1 MKDEAEATIIIGQ
14 HYEPSERDK
23 GKILY
28 YYKLA
33 VVLFRQANEK
43 ERLAT
48 TLVDLADLQQID
60 FDDLGALKNLREALN
75 IYKRIGFTRLTN
87 VYDLMGKVLLQL
99 GDRED
104 ALRYEL
110 LAERSALALKDSTLQ
125 MSTVYLRISEC
136 YSSLVNY
143 KKAISYSDKAL
154 VIANKYRDSV
164 YMFVTTYAQAN
175 IYYLAH
181 EPKKSILLMNK
192 IYGWLNPKIPD
203 DLLAAIPINNTYL
216 KAYVDLKDYRTAKIY
231 LDKLPSYTT
240 HKNEANLILEG
251 HLYYLLA
258 TQQYQACYPYLE
270 ANKQITQSPR
280 MLRAAVK
287 NELFWFRADSASGKY
302 FNAIKHYQ
310 LNRRLSDSLFT
321 LTKNRQ
327 VAFLQIEFETEQK
340 EQNIALQAKSIQLL
354 SNNARLEKQQQNE
367 KLRVLAGAFIITLI
381 LFGVGYSRYRL
392 KQRTNLQLEAK
403 QFEIHQANVSL
414 QNLVT
419 EKEWLLKE
427 IHHRVKNNLQI
438 TMSLLSVQTHTT
450 TSKIARDALMNSQRR
465 LHSMSLIHQKLY
477 QSEKL
482 AYIEMSAYIKEMVAY
497 LKDSFD
503 HTNHIAFKTE
513 AEKLELDVAQAVPL
527 GLILNEAITNA
538 IKHAFPDNREGEITI
553 KLFTDDEGFYH
564 LIIADNG
571 IGLTNNS
578 SIIKESSL
586 GMELFKILTKQI
598 DGKLCIDSKNGTT
611 IIVRFRA
618 LKLFQ

>member
-1 MKDEAEATIIIGQ
+1 MVKIAAIFFLLFLSGLDVAGQGLVDTPSQHLLLRIQQSKADTGRVKFLLALSKQLILRSGAGKLQIDSAYALERQAEQLSIKANDLVNLGKSTLIAAMIENKKRDRNKGLLLSQRALGYFKRKNDLKDEAEATIIIGQ

-33 VVLFRQANEK
+33 VVLFRQANER

-136 YSSLVNY
+136 YSSLLNY

-181 EPKKSILLMNK
+181 KPKKSILLMNK

-203 DLLAAIPINNTYL
+203 DLLAAIPVNNTYL
-216 KAYVDLKDYRTAKIY
+216 KAYVDLKDYHSAKIY

-367 KLRVLAGAFIITLI
+367 KLRVLAAAFIITLI

-403 QFEIHQANVSL
+403 QLEVHLANVSL

-450 TSKIARDALMNSQRR
+450 TT
-465 LHSMSLIHQKLY
+465 KLP
-477 QSEKL
+477 
-482 AYIEMSAYIKEMVAY
+482 
-497 LKDSFD
+497 
-503 HTNHIAFKTE
+503 KT
-513 AEKLELDVAQAVPL
+513 
-527 GLILNEAITNA
+527 
-538 IKHAFPDNREGEITI
+538 R
-553 KLFTDDEGFYH
+553 
-564 LIIADNG
+564 
-571 IGLTNNS
+571 S
-578 SIIKESSL
+578 
-586 GMELFKILTKQI
+586 
-598 DGKLCIDSKNGTT
+598 
-611 IIVRFRA
+611 
-618 LKLFQ
+618 